1 MIEVKHLTK
10 KYGSGVAVSDLSFK
24 VESGKIYG
32 FLGPNGAGKS
42 TTMNI
47 IAGCLAPTE
56 GQVLIGGYDICEEPD
71 EAKRLIGYLPEQP
84 PLYPD
89 MTPEEYLTFV
99 GRAKGLRGAELH
111 EEIEYVMDATCI
123 GGMRSRLIKNLS
135 KGYKQRV
142 GIAQAMLGSPEIIIL
157 DEPTV
162 GLDPRQ
168 IIYIRSLIKKLGERH
183 TVILSSHILSEISAV
198 CDYVMII
205 SHGKLVA
212 SSPIDDLG
220 SALGEEKATEITV
233 RGSVT
238 QLSAL
243 LESIDAVDGYEID
256 PTDEDG
262 VLNAR
267 LTTEDEGALREQ
279 LFSALAGA
287 GMTVYRIQPVT
298 RTLEEMFLRLTQ
310 ENDAAA
316 VDEDMPDDESLA
328 GADDNGDSTADT
340 YGDGDETDG
349 ETDSGTDADSGA
361 ADGDTDTDGVDGD
374 DIATADDPDE
384 VDGTG
389 AADGDTDTDGVDGD
403 DIATA
408 DDPDEVDGTDAA
420 GNTDGDDG
428 YKPLFG

>member
-233 RGSVT
+233 RSNVT

-279 LFSALAGA
+279 LFTALAGA

-298 RTLEEMFLRLTQ
+298 GTLEEMFLRLTQ

-328 GADDNGDSTADT
+328 GADDNGDGTADA
-340 YGDGDETDG
+340 YGDDGETDG
-349 ETDSGTDADSGA
+349 KTDSGTDADSGA
-361 ADGDTDTDGVDGD
+361 ADVDTDTNG
-374 DIATADDPDE
+374 
-384 VDGTG
+384 
-389 AADGDTDTDGVDGD
+389 
-403 DIATA
+403 
-408 DDPDEVDGTDAA
+408 VDGTDAA
-420 GNTDGDDG
+420 GDTDGDDG

>member
-99 GRAKGLRGAELH
+99 GRAKGLRGADLH

-198 CDYVMII
+198 CDYGMII

-233 RGSVT
+233 RASVT
-238 QLSAL
+238 ELSAL
-243 LESIDAVDGYEID
+243 LENIGAVDGYEID
-256 PTDEDG
+256 PTDEEG

-310 ENDAAA
+310 EDDAAA
-316 VDEDMPDDESLA
+316 IDEDMPDDESIE
-328 GADDNGDSTADT
+328 GDDGDGDGTADA
-340 YGDGDETDG
+340 YGDGG
-349 ETDSGTDADSGA
+349 ETGVET
-361 ADGDTDTDGVDGD
+361 DGDTDTDGVDGD

-384 VDGTG
+384 VDGAD
-389 AADGDTDTDGVDGD
+389 AAD
-403 DIATA
+403 
-408 DDPDEVDGTDAA
+408 DA
-420 GNTDGDDG
+420 DGDDG

>member
-123 GGMRSRLIKNLS
+123 GGMRNRLIKNLS

-279 LFSALAGA
+279 LFTALAGA

-298 RTLEEMFLRLTQ
+298 GTLEEMFLRLTQ

-328 GADDNGDSTADT
+328 GADDNGDGTADA
-340 YGDGDETDG
+340 YGDDDETDG
-349 ETDSGTDADSGA
+349 KTDSGTDADSGA
-361 ADGDTDTDGVDGD
+361 ADVDTDTNGVDD
-374 DIATADDPDE
+374 
-384 VDGTG
+384 
-389 AADGDTDTDGVDGD
+389 
-403 DIATA
+403 
-408 DDPDEVDGTDAA
+408 TDAA
-420 GNTDGDDG
+420 GDTDGDDG

>member
-123 GGMRSRLIKNLS
+123 GGMRNRLIKNLS

-298 RTLEEMFLRLTQ
+298 GTLEEMFLRLTQ

-328 GADDNGDSTADT
+328 GADDNGDGTADA
-340 YGDGDETDG
+340 YGDDGETGG

-361 ADGDTDTDGVDGD
+361 ADVDTDTNDVH
-374 DIATADDPDE
+374 
-384 VDGTG
+384 
-389 AADGDTDTDGVDGD
+389 
-403 DIATA
+403 
-408 DDPDEVDGTDAA
+408 GTDAA
-420 GNTDGDDG
+420 GDTDGDDG

>member
-123 GGMRSRLIKNLS
+123 GGMRNRLIKNLS

-279 LFSALAGA
+279 LFTALAGA

-298 RTLEEMFLRLTQ
+298 GTLEEMFLRLTQ

-328 GADDNGDSTADT
+328 GADDNGDGTADA
-340 YGDGDETDG
+340 YGDDGETGG

-361 ADGDTDTDGVDGD
+361 ADVDTDTNG
-374 DIATADDPDE
+374 
-384 VDGTG
+384 
-389 AADGDTDTDGVDGD
+389 
-403 DIATA
+403 
-408 DDPDEVDGTDAA
+408 VDGTDAA
-420 GNTDGDDG
+420 GDTDGDDG

>member
-123 GGMRSRLIKNLS
+123 GGMRNRLIKNLS

-256 PTDEDG
+256 PTDEEG

-279 LFSALAGA
+279 LFTAIAGA

-310 ENDAAA
+310 EDDAAS

-328 GADDNGDSTADT
+328 GADDNGDGTADAN
-340 YGDGDETDG
+340 GDDVETDG

-361 ADGDTDTDGVDGD
+361 ADVDTDTNGVH
-374 DIATADDPDE
+374 
-384 VDGTG
+384 
-389 AADGDTDTDGVDGD
+389 
-403 DIATA
+403 
-408 DDPDEVDGTDAA
+408 GTDAA
-420 GNTDGDDG
+420 GDADGDDG

>member
-256 PTDEDG
+256 PTDDDG

-328 GADDNGDSTADT
+328 GADDNGDGTADA
-340 YGDGDETDG
+340 YGDGGETDG

-361 ADGDTDTDGVDGD
+361 ADVDTDTNG
-374 DIATADDPDE
+374 
-384 VDGTG
+384 
-389 AADGDTDTDGVDGD
+389 
-403 DIATA
+403 
-408 DDPDEVDGTDAA
+408 VDGTDAA
-420 GNTDGDDG
+420 GDADGDDG

>member
-135 KGYKQRV
+135 KGYKQRA

-298 RTLEEMFLRLTQ
+298 GTLEEMFLRLTQ

-328 GADDNGDSTADT
+328 GADDNGDGTADA
-340 YGDGDETDG
+340 YGDDDETGG

-361 ADGDTDTDGVDGD
+361 ADVDTDTNGVH
-374 DIATADDPDE
+374 
-384 VDGTG
+384 
-389 AADGDTDTDGVDGD
+389 
-403 DIATA
+403 
-408 DDPDEVDGTDAA
+408 GTDAA
-420 GNTDGDDG
+420 GDTDGDDG

>member
-233 RGSVT
+233 RASAT

-279 LFSALAGA
+279 LFTALAGA

-298 RTLEEMFLRLTQ
+298 GTLEEMFLRLTQ

-328 GADDNGDSTADT
+328 GADDNGDGTADA
-340 YGDGDETDG
+340 YGDDDETDG

-361 ADGDTDTDGVDGD
+361 ADVDTDTNG
-374 DIATADDPDE
+374 
-384 VDGTG
+384 
-389 AADGDTDTDGVDGD
+389 
-403 DIATA
+403 
-408 DDPDEVDGTDAA
+408 VDGTDAA
-420 GNTDGDDG
+420 GDTDGDDG

>member
-233 RGSVT
+233 RSNVT

-310 ENDAAA
+310 EDDTAA

-328 GADDNGDSTADT
+328 GADDNGDGTADA
-340 YGDGDETDG
+340 YGDDVETDG

-361 ADGDTDTDGVDGD
+361 ADVDTDTNG
-374 DIATADDPDE
+374 
-384 VDGTG
+384 
-389 AADGDTDTDGVDGD
+389 
-403 DIATA
+403 
-408 DDPDEVDGTDAA
+408 VDGTDAA
-420 GNTDGDDG
+420 GDTDGDDG

>member
-99 GRAKGLRGAELH
+99 GRAKGLRGADLH

-238 QLSAL
+238 ELSAL
-243 LESIDAVDGYEID
+243 LENIGAVDGYEID
-256 PTDEDG
+256 PTDEEG

-310 ENDAAA
+310 EDDAAA
-316 VDEDMPDDESLA
+316 IDEDMPDDESIE
-328 GADDNGDSTADT
+328 GDDGDGDGTADA
-340 YGDGDETDG
+340 YGDGG
-349 ETDSGTDADSGA
+349 ETGVET
-361 ADGDTDTDGVDGD
+361 DGDTDTDGVDGD

-384 VDGTG
+384 VDGAD
-389 AADGDTDTDGVDGD
+389 AAD
-403 DIATA
+403 
-408 DDPDEVDGTDAA
+408 DA
-420 GNTDGDDG
+420 DGDDG

>member
-123 GGMRSRLIKNLS
+123 GGMRNRLIKNLS

-243 LESIDAVDGYEID
+243 LESIDALDGYEID

-279 LFSALAGA
+279 LFTVLAGA

-310 ENDAAA
+310 EDDAAS
-316 VDEDMPDDESLA
+316 VDEDMPDDESIE
-328 GADDNGDSTADT
+328 GDD
-340 YGDGDETDG
+340 GDGDGTADAYG
-349 ETDSGTDADSGA
+349 DDVETDSGTDADSGA
-361 ADGDTDTDGVDGD
+361 ADVDTDTNGVH
-374 DIATADDPDE
+374 
-384 VDGTG
+384 
-389 AADGDTDTDGVDGD
+389 
-403 DIATA
+403 
-408 DDPDEVDGTDAA
+408 GTDAA
-420 GNTDGDDG
+420 GDTDGDDG

>member
-10 KYGSGVAVSDLSFK
+10 KYGSGTAVSDLSFT

-89 MTPEEYLTFV
+89 MTPEEYLDFV
-99 GRAKGLRGAELH
+99 GRAKGLRGADLR
-111 EEIEYVMDATCI
+111 EEIEYVMEATCI
-123 GGMRSRLIKNLS
+123 GGMRGRLIKNLS

-142 GIAQAMLGSPEIIIL
+142 GIAQAMLGSPEVIIL

-168 IIYIRSLIKKLGERH
+168 IIYIRSLIRKLGEKH

-198 CDYVMII
+198 CDYVMVI

-220 SALGEEKATEITV
+220 ATLGEEKATEITV
-233 RGSVT
+233 RASAE
-238 QLSAL
+238 QLSSI
-243 LESIDAVDGYEID
+243 LEGIDAADSYEIS
-256 PTDEDG
+256 PAEEEG
-262 VLNAR
+262 VLDAR
-267 LTTEDEGALREQ
+267 ITTEDELSLREQ
-279 LFSALAGA
+279 LFDALAA
-287 GMTVYRIQPVT
+287 ASVKVYRLAPI
-298 RTLEEMFLRLTQ
+298 RLTLEDIFLRLTQ
-310 ENDAAA
+310 DNAADIPEDEDAYGDDSGIAEEDGFAAA
-316 VDEDMPDDESLA
+316 DIEAE
-328 GADDNGDSTADT
+328 
-340 YGDGDETDG
+340 DETKVDPEEDSDG
-349 ETDSGTDADSGA
+349 TEPSGGDIYSP
-361 ADGDTDTDGVDGD
+361 ADGSE
-374 DIATADDPDE
+374 A
-384 VDGTG
+384 
-389 AADGDTDTDGVDGD
+389 
-403 DIATA
+403 
-408 DDPDEVDGTDAA
+408 DGTDAA
-420 GNTDGDDG
+420 ENGESAPETADNLDSDSADDSDDG
-428 YKPLFG
+428 YTPLFK

>member
-298 RTLEEMFLRLTQ
+298 GTLEEMFLRLTQ

-316 VDEDMPDDESLA
+316 VDEDMPDDESIE
-328 GADDNGDSTADT
+328 GDD
-340 YGDGDETDG
+340 GDGDGTADAYGDDVETDG

-361 ADGDTDTDGVDGD
+361 ADVDTDTNGVDD
-374 DIATADDPDE
+374 
-384 VDGTG
+384 
-389 AADGDTDTDGVDGD
+389 
-403 DIATA
+403 
-408 DDPDEVDGTDAA
+408 TDAA
-420 GNTDGDDG
+420 GDTDGDDG

>member
-10 KYGSGVAVSDLSFK
+10 KYGSGVAVSNLSFK

-279 LFSALAGA
+279 LFTALAGA

-298 RTLEEMFLRLTQ
+298 GTLEEMFLRLTQ

-328 GADDNGDSTADT
+328 GADDNGDGTANA
-340 YGDGDETDG
+340 YGDGGETDG
-349 ETDSGTDADSGA
+349 ETDSGTDANSGA
-361 ADGDTDTDGVDGD
+361 ADVDTDTNDVH
-374 DIATADDPDE
+374 
-384 VDGTG
+384 
-389 AADGDTDTDGVDGD
+389 
-403 DIATA
+403 
-408 DDPDEVDGTDAA
+408 GTDAA
-420 GNTDGDDG
+420 DNADGDDG

>member
-198 CDYVMII
+198 CDYVMLI

-256 PTDEDG
+256 PTDEEG

-279 LFSALAGA
+279 LFTALAGA

-310 ENDAAA
+310 EDDAAA

-328 GADDNGDSTADT
+328 GADDNGDGTADA
-340 YGDGDETDG
+340 YGNDVETDG

-361 ADGDTDTDGVDGD
+361 ADVDTDTNGVDD
-374 DIATADDPDE
+374 
-384 VDGTG
+384 
-389 AADGDTDTDGVDGD
+389 
-403 DIATA
+403 
-408 DDPDEVDGTDAA
+408 TDAA
-420 GNTDGDDG
+420 GDTDGDDG

>member
-310 ENDAAA
+310 EDDAAA
-316 VDEDMPDDESLA
+316 VDEDMPNDESLA
-328 GADDNGDSTADT
+328 GADNNGDGTADA
-340 YGDGDETDG
+340 YGDGGETGG

-361 ADGDTDTDGVDGD
+361 ANVDTDTNGVDD
-374 DIATADDPDE
+374 
-384 VDGTG
+384 
-389 AADGDTDTDGVDGD
+389 
-403 DIATA
+403 
-408 DDPDEVDGTDAA
+408 TDAA
-420 GNTDGDDG
+420 GDTDGDDG

>member
-279 LFSALAGA
+279 LFTALAGA

-310 ENDAAA
+310 EDDAAS

-328 GADDNGDSTADT
+328 GADDNGDGTADAN
-340 YGDGDETDG
+340 GDDVETDG

-361 ADGDTDTDGVDGD
+361 ADVDTDTNGVH
-374 DIATADDPDE
+374 
-384 VDGTG
+384 
-389 AADGDTDTDGVDGD
+389 
-403 DIATA
+403 
-408 DDPDEVDGTDAA
+408 GTDAA
-420 GNTDGDDG
+420 GDADGDDG

>member
-233 RGSVT
+233 RASVT
-238 QLSAL
+238 ELSAL
-243 LESIDAVDGYEID
+243 LENIGAVDGYEID
-256 PTDEDG
+256 PTDEEG

-310 ENDAAA
+310 EDDTAA

-361 ADGDTDTDGVDGD
+361 ADVDTDTNGVH
-374 DIATADDPDE
+374 
-384 VDGTG
+384 
-389 AADGDTDTDGVDGD
+389 
-403 DIATA
+403 
-408 DDPDEVDGTDAA
+408 GTDAA
-420 GNTDGDDG
+420 GDADGDDG

>member
-99 GRAKGLRGAELH
+99 GRAKGLRGAQLH
-111 EEIEYVMDATCI
+111 DEIEYVMDATCI
-123 GGMRSRLIKNLS
+123 GGMRRRLIKNLS

-233 RGSVT
+233 RGSVE
-238 QLSAL
+238 QLSTL
-243 LESIDAVDGYEID
+243 LEGIDAVDSYEID
-256 PTDEDG
+256 TTDEEG

-310 ENDAAA
+310 EDSAA
-316 VDEDMPDDESLA
+316 DDTDMPDDENIS
-328 GADDNGDSTADT
+328 GGDSEDADAEYADAESGDGTAD
-340 YGDGDETDG
+340 YESSDGDAANDESDGSDTVNETDDTVEDTAEPDTSDEDNNG
-349 ETDSGTDADSGA
+349 QQ
-361 ADGDTDTDGVDGD
+361 DG
-374 DIATADDPDE
+374 
-384 VDGTG
+384 
-389 AADGDTDTDGVDGD
+389 
-403 DIATA
+403 
-408 DDPDEVDGTDAA
+408 
-420 GNTDGDDG
+420 DG

>member
-99 GRAKGLRGAELH
+99 GRAKGLRGADLH

-238 QLSAL
+238 ELSAL
-243 LESIDAVDGYEID
+243 LENIGAVDGYEID
-256 PTDEDG
+256 PTDEEG

-310 ENDAAA
+310 EDDAAA
-316 VDEDMPDDESLA
+316 IDEDMPDDESIE
-328 GADDNGDSTADT
+328 GDDGDGDGTADA
-340 YGDGDETDG
+340 YGDGGKTGVET
-349 ETDSGTDADSGA
+349 
-361 ADGDTDTDGVDGD
+361 DGDTDTDGVDGD

-384 VDGTG
+384 VDGAD
-389 AADGDTDTDGVDGD
+389 AAD
-403 DIATA
+403 
-408 DDPDEVDGTDAA
+408 DA
-420 GNTDGDDG
+420 DGDDG